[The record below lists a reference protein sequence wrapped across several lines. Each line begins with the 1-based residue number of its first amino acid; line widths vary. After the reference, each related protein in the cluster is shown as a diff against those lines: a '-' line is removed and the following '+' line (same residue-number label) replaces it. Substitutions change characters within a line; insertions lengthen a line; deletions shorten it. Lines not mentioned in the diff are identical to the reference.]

1 MQKMN
6 LENKLRGITTVDE
19 LFTIKYGEE
28 GSLEREKF
36 HAKVSGWELGH
47 QDGYLQ
53 ALKDVESGIVDVN
66 DLYRL
71 IKKLEEG

>member
-1 MQKMN
+1 MSS
-6 LENKLRGITTVDE
+6 ENKLKGITTFDE
-19 LFTIKYGEE
+19 LLTVKYGEE

-36 HAKVSGWELGH
+36 HSKASGWEIGH

-53 ALKDVESGIVDVN
+53 ALKDVESGVADISK
-66 DLYRL
+66 LQQL